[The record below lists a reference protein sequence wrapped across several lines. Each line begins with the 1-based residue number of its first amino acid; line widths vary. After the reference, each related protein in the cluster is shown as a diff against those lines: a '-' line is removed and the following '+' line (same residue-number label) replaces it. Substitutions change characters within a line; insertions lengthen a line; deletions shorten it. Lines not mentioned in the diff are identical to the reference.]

1 MIECLHSKP
10 KTPVDHAIMKSIEIV
25 AQKERSKRASHIDN
39 ILKRK
44 AIDNDNISIS
54 NDESF
59 EKGYLC
65 KDLDVITLQEPCAM

>member
-1 MIECLHSKP
+1 
-10 KTPVDHAIMKSIEIV
+10 MKSIEIV